1 MNIEKA
7 LEEMRSWIEY
17 EKNNK
22 DKILRADDLIDIQ
35 ETIIKEVDRQNKIIR
50 QAYSKANNYLYFD
63 DSSDY
68 GVGLWEVIRTLR
80 PDLAE
85 KWDNSDEW
93 EDLKY
98 IEEED

>member
-1 MNIEKA
+1 MNIEDA
-7 LEEMRSWIEY
+7 LHEIKNWIKY

-22 DKILRADDLIDIQ
+22 DKIVRADELIDIQ
-35 ETIIKEVDRQNKIIR
+35 ETIIKEVEKQNKIIR
-50 QAYSKANNYLYFD
+50 KAYAKANNYLYFD

-68 GVGLWEVIRTLR
+68 CVGLWEVTRTLR

-85 KWDNSDEW
+85 KWDNNE
-93 EDLKY
+93 EGVCLEY

>member
-1 MNIEKA
+1 MNIESA
-7 LEEMRSWIEY
+7 LKEMKNWIEY

-22 DKILRADDLIDIQ
+22 DKIIEADKLIDIQ
-35 ETIIKEVDRQNKIIR
+35 ETIVTEIERQNKMIR
-50 QAYSKANNYLYFD
+50 KAYAKANNYLYFN

-68 GVGLWEVIRTLR
+68 CVGLWEVLRTLR
-80 PDLAE
+80 PDLAD

-93 EDLKY
+93 GDLQY